1 MKKDLTLLDY
11 WLILYRRKKTIYLI
25 VVAAMLS
32 AAILSYILPGTYEA
46 KSVFFIP
53 RQTQDFSFYSA
64 GSQGVIRSRLEPQP
78 QEEPHAPYI
87 GMLKSSTIIDLIR
100 EIYSQK
106 TFDRFKKDIDFVLND
121 EYMIEVY
128 VRDKDPKLAAD
139 IANAYPE
146 KLNKMIAKFSLE
158 SANKNRQ
165 TIKQQIEKER
175 RQALEDSQK
184 RLQEY
189 QEKNKVYFGA
199 DEITKAV
206 ELKTNFIKLLDDS
219 MISLQENIKEIDSVQ
234 DQLKK
239 ESNIY
244 VPEELVITTPL
255 IEDLKKQLIDLE
267 VKITGAKSDFTE
279 SHPVVVTLK
288 EQYAMV
294 QANIEKE
301 IDRLVKSQI
310 KSSDT
315 FLERLRQNLI
325 NLYIK
330 KETVQ
335 ARISALQNTIAET
348 ENRIKRLNDVSF
360 KLDEL
365 TREVELN
372 KELLKNLQLMREEV
386 AAQEEREIQ
395 NVVIVDKAAP
405 PAKPVFP
412 ILWLN
417 VMVAGILGL
426 ITGVFFCFFLNY
438 IESIRIDKLEMAIGE
453 DNQ

>member
-1 MKKDLTLLDY
+1 MKEDLTLSDY

-25 VVAAMLS
+25 IVVAMLS
-32 AAILSYILPGTYEA
+32 AVVLSYILPGTYEA

-64 GSQGVIRSRLEPQP
+64 GSQGAIRSRLEPQP

-100 EIYSQK
+100 EVYSQK
-106 TFDRFKKDIDFVLND
+106 TFGRFKRDIDFVLND

-175 RQALEDSQK
+175 RQALEDSKK

-206 ELKTNFIKLLDDS
+206 ELKTGFVKLLDDS

-279 SHPVVVTLK
+279 YHPVVVTLK

-294 QANIEKE
+294 QANLEKE

-438 IESIRIDKLEMAIGE
+438 IESVRIDRLEMAIGE

>member
-1 MKKDLTLLDY
+1 MKEDLTLSDY

-206 ELKTNFIKLLDDS
+206 ELKTGFVKLLDDS

>member
-1 MKKDLTLLDY
+1 MKDLTLLEY

-25 VVAAMLS
+25 VFS
-32 AAILSYILPGTYEA
+32 SIIFAAILSYILPETYEA
-46 KSVFFIP
+46 KSVFFVP
-53 RQTQDFSFYSA
+53 RQSQDFSFYSNSPN
-64 GSQGVIRSRLEPQP
+64 GIIRGRLEPQA

-87 GMLKSSTIIDLIR
+87 GLLKSNAIIDLIR
-100 EIYSQK
+100 EIYPQK
-106 TFDRFKKDIDFVLND
+106 SFDRFKKDIDFVLSD
-121 EYMIEVY
+121 EYMLEVY

-139 IANAYPE
+139 VANAYPE
-146 KLNKMIAKFSLE
+146 MLNKIVAKFSLE
-158 SANKNRQ
+158 STNKNSQ
-165 TIKQQIEKER
+165 VVKQQIEKER
-175 RQALEDSQK
+175 TQALEDSKK

-189 QEKNKVYFGA
+189 QEKNKVYFAA
-199 DEITKAV
+199 DEVTKAV
-206 ELKTNFIKLLDDS
+206 ELKASFVKQWDDS
-219 MISLQENIKEIDSVQ
+219 MISLREIVKETGSVQ
-234 DQLKK
+234 EQLQK
-239 ESNIY
+239 ESSIY

-279 SHPVVVTLK
+279 FHPTVVTLK
-288 EQYAMV
+288 EQYTMV
-294 QANIEKE
+294 QANLEKE

-315 FLERLRQNLI
+315 FLEILRQNLI

-348 ENRIKRLNDVSF
+348 ENRIKRVNAISF

-372 KELLKNLQLMREEV
+372 KELLKNLQLMQEEV
-386 AAQEEREIQ
+386 SAQEKREMQ
-395 NVVIVDKAAP
+395 NVIVVDEADP
-405 PAKPVFP
+405 PQQPSFP

-417 VMVAGILGL
+417 VLVAGISGL
-426 ITGVFFCFFLNY
+426 IAGVFFCFFLNY
-438 IESIRIDKLEMAIGE
+438 IELSRIDKLEAVIGTE
-453 DNQ
+453 NQ